1 MKKRFLALLLAVCI
15 LIPVFAVPAAA
26 VNANT
31 AIQTVRTMGV
41 LDAATAQSPE
51 ALGAQ
56 VTRGEFARMLTMVS
70 SYRETVNQEI
80 LVGSLFTD
88 VNSSTPYA
96 PYIRIA
102 VQQNWL
108 TGYTDGTFRPNDPVS
123 LEAACASALRL
134 LGYAPTDLTGAFPAA
149 QLNKATELGLRA
161 GLARTQGQPMT
172 RSDCAVLL
180 YNTLTATTKSGST
193 YGNTIGLTVSDGQV
207 DTSAILA
214 SSLKGPFIAGENE
227 MLPFSPTTI
236 YRNDEVTSSPELHV
250 NDVYYYSESLNSM
263 WIYTTKASGRITAV
277 SPNAAAPTSV
287 TVAGVTYQIGSTD
300 VAYRISSLSGGGVGQ
315 VVTLLLGMEDV
326 AVGILT
332 GEEVD
337 LSYYGV
343 VQSSSRSLTTDN
355 GADVLQTVRVLC
367 TDGTVRSV
375 RVDKNLN
382 IPTGWLVSITTTPEG
397 ETLQSISEKS
407 VSGLFS
413 AAGRTLG
420 DYKLADDVEILDTLP
435 DGSAETVRLARLDG
449 VNLSSGDVRYY
460 ATNEMGEIDRLVL
473 DDVTGD
479 VWTYGCLTSWSIN
492 NSSEGSSTILDDLT
506 SLQPS
511 DVLMQ
516 MASGLLT
523 GSLLDDIWDELTG
536 NTGRW
541 TSALL
546 QLLANN
552 TSGLLSNILGTVAG
566 GASYTY
572 MTGSSATTSSTS
584 ILYPVLTGGIGV
596 RYEANGAVRGMVQLQ
611 PILIQDLGAASVTT
625 STGARYETA
634 DDMQVY
640 LWHMGVYYPTVLP
653 TINSE
658 DYFLIGWVDSC
669 TAGRQVRVLTALRK
683 D

>member
-1 MKKRFLALLLAVCI
+1 MKKRLLSLLLAVCI
-15 LIPVFAVPAAA
+15 LVPILALPATA
-26 VNANT
+26 VNSNV
-31 AIQTVRTMGV
+31 AIQTARTMDI
-41 LDAATAQSPE
+41 LTAPMAQSPE
-51 ALGAQ
+51 ALAAN
-56 VTRGEFARMLTMVS
+56 VTRGEFARMLTMAS
-70 SYRETVNQEI
+70 SYRSTVNEQT

-88 VNSSTPYA
+88 VNSATPYA

-102 VQQNWL
+102 VQQGWM
-108 TGYTDGTFRPNDPVS
+108 TGYTDGTFRPDDAVT
-123 LEAACASALRL
+123 LEAACASALRM
-134 LGYAPTDLTGAFPAA
+134 LGFAPADLVGAFPAA
-149 QLNKATELGLRA
+149 QLNKSTELGLRE

-193 YGNTIGLTVSDGQV
+193 YGNTIGLSVSDGQV
-207 DTSAILA
+207 DTSTILA

-397 ETLQSISEKS
+397 ERLQSISEKS

-413 AAGRTLG
+413 AAERTLG
-420 DYKLADDVEILDTLP
+420 DYKLANDVEILDTLP
-435 DGSAETVRLARLDG
+435 DGSAGTVRLDRLDG
-449 VNLSSGDVRYY
+449 VTLSDSDVRYY
-460 ATNEMGEIDRLVL
+460 SLNSQ
-473 DDVTGD
+473 GD
-479 VWTYGCLTSWSIN
+479 
-492 NSSEGSSTILDDLT
+492 SSTLDDLT

-523 GSLLDDIWDELTG
+523 GSLLNDIWGELTG
-536 NTGRW
+536 STGRW
-541 TSALL
+541 TSIALG
-546 QLLANN
+546 LLANN
-552 TSGLLSNILGTVAG
+552 TSGLMSTVLSTIAG
-566 GASYTY
+566 GANYTY
-572 MTGSSATTSSTS
+572 MNGTSYTTDSTS
-584 ILYPVLTGGIGV
+584 VLYPVLAGGIGV
-596 RYEANGAVRGMVQLQ
+596 RHEVNGEVRGMVQLQ
-611 PILIQDLGAASVTT
+611 PILIDSLGPASVTT
-625 STGARYETA
+625 ANGARYETA
-634 DDMQVY
+634 DAMQVY
-640 LWHMGVYYPTVLP
+640 LWHMGVYYPTLLP
-653 TINSE
+653 TINAE

-669 TAGRQVRVLTALRK
+669 TAGHQVRVLTALRK
-683 D
+683 N

>member
-1 MKKRFLALLLAVCI
+1 MKKRLLSLLLAVCI
-15 LIPVFAVPAAA
+15 LVPILTLPAAA
-26 VNANT
+26 VGSNV
-31 AIQTVRTMGV
+31 AIQTARTMGV
-41 LDAATAQSPE
+41 LTAETAATPE
-51 ALGAQ
+51 ALNAN
-56 VTRGEFARMLTMVS
+56 VTRGEFARMLTMIS
-70 SYRETVNQEI
+70 SYRETVNEQTQ
-80 LVGSLFTD
+80 VGSLFTD
-88 VNSSTPYA
+88 VNSATAYA

-102 VQQNWL
+102 VQQGWL
-108 TGYTDGTFRPNDPVS
+108 TGYTDGTFRPNDTVT
-123 LEAACASALRL
+123 LEAACASALRM
-134 LGYAPTDLTGAFPAA
+134 LGFAPADLSGAFPAA

-161 GLARTQGQPMT
+161 GLDRAQGQPMT
-172 RSDCAVLL
+172 RTDCAVLL

-193 YGNTIGLTVSDGQV
+193 YGNTIGLSVSDGQV
-207 DTSAILA
+207 DTSEILA
-214 SSLKGPFIAGENE
+214 ASLKGPFVAAAGEV
-227 MLPFSPTTI
+227 LPISPSTV
-236 YRNDEVTSSPELHV
+236 YRNDKLSDSAELAI
-250 NDVYYYSESLNSM
+250 NDVYYYSENLNTL
-263 WIYTTKASGRITAV
+263 WIYTTKASGRITSV

-326 AVGILT
+326 AVGVLT

-343 VQSSSRSLTTDN
+343 IQSSNRSLITDD
-355 GADVLQTVRVLC
+355 GADVQQTVRVLC
-367 TDGTVRSV
+367 TDGATRSV

-382 IPTGWLVSITTTPEG
+382 YPAGWLVSVTTGPDGVELKPIG
-397 ETLQSISEKS
+397 EKS

-413 AAGRTLG
+413 AGGRTLG

-449 VNLSSGDVRYY
+449 VNLSSSDVRYY

-479 VWTYGCLTSWSIN
+479 VWTYGCLTSWSVN
-492 NSSEGSSTILDDLT
+492 SSSEGSSTILDDLT
-506 SLQPS
+506 SRQPS

>member
-1 MKKRFLALLLAVCI
+1 MKKRLLSLLLAVCI
-15 LIPVFAVPAAA
+15 LVPILALPATA
-26 VNANT
+26 VNSNV
-31 AIQTVRTMGV
+31 AIQTARTMDI
-41 LDAATAQSPE
+41 LTAPMAQSPE
-51 ALGAQ
+51 ALAAN
-56 VTRGEFARMLTMVS
+56 VTRGEFARMLTMAS
-70 SYRETVNQEI
+70 SYRSTVNEQT

-88 VNSSTPYA
+88 VNSATPYA

-102 VQQNWL
+102 VQQGWM
-108 TGYTDGTFRPNDPVS
+108 TGYTDGTFRPDDAVT
-123 LEAACASALRL
+123 LEAACASALRM
-134 LGYAPTDLTGAFPAA
+134 LGFAPADLVGAFPAA
-149 QLNKATELGLRA
+149 QLNKSTELGLRE

-180 YNTLTATTKSGST
+180 YNTLTATTKGGSV
-193 YGNTIGLTVSDGQV
+193 YGNTIGLSVSDGQV
-207 DTSAILA
+207 DTSTILA

-227 MLPFSPTTI
+227 TPPISPATV
-236 YRNDEVTSSPELHV
+236 YRNDEVTDSPALNV
-250 NDVYYYSESLNSM
+250 NDVYYYSESLNAM
-263 WIYTTKASGRITAV
+263 WIYTTKASGRITSV

-315 VVTLLLGMEDV
+315 VVTLLLGMEDI

-343 VQSSSRSLTTDN
+343 VQASSRSLTTDN
-355 GADVLQTVRVLC
+355 GADVMQTVRVLC

-397 ETLQSISEKS
+397 ERLQSISEKS

-420 DYKLADDVEILDTLP
+420 DYKLANNIEILDTLP
-435 DGSAETVRLARLDG
+435 DGSAGTVRLDRLDG
-449 VNLSSGDVRYY
+449 VTLSDADIRYY
-460 ATNEMGEIDRLVL
+460 SLNDQGEIDRLVL

-479 VWTYGCLTSWSIN
+479 IWTYGCLMSWSVNN
-492 NSSEGSSTILDDLT
+492 NSSTLDDLT

-523 GSLLDDIWDELTG
+523 GSLLDDIWSEVTG

-546 QLLANN
+546 RLLANN
-552 TSGLLSNILGTVAG
+552 TSGFLSNILGTVAG

-572 MTGSSATTSSTS
+572 MTGSSATTSTTNV
-584 ILYPVLTGGIGV
+584 LYPVLTGGIGV
-596 RYEANGAVRGMVQLQ
+596 RYEVNGAVRGMVQLQ

-640 LWHMGVYYPTVLP
+640 LWHMGVYYPTLLP

-669 TAGRQVRVLTALRK
+669 TAGHQVRVLTALRK

>member
-214 SSLKGPFIAGENE
+214 RSLKGPFIAGENE

-287 TVAGVTYQIGSTD
+287 TVAGVT
-300 VAYRISSLSGGGVGQ
+300 
-315 VVTLLLGMEDV
+315 
-326 AVGILT
+326 
-332 GEEVD
+332 
-337 LSYYGV
+337 
-343 VQSSSRSLTTDN
+343 
-355 GADVLQTVRVLC
+355 
-367 TDGTVRSV
+367 
-375 RVDKNLN
+375 
-382 IPTGWLVSITTTPEG
+382 
-397 ETLQSISEKS
+397 
-407 VSGLFS
+407 
-413 AAGRTLG
+413 
-420 DYKLADDVEILDTLP
+420 
-435 DGSAETVRLARLDG
+435 
-449 VNLSSGDVRYY
+449 
-460 ATNEMGEIDRLVL
+460 
-473 DDVTGD
+473 
-479 VWTYGCLTSWSIN
+479 
-492 NSSEGSSTILDDLT
+492 
-506 SLQPS
+506 
-511 DVLMQ
+511 
-516 MASGLLT
+516 
-523 GSLLDDIWDELTG
+523 
-536 NTGRW
+536 
-541 TSALL
+541 
-546 QLLANN
+546 
-552 TSGLLSNILGTVAG
+552 
-566 GASYTY
+566 
-572 MTGSSATTSSTS
+572 
-584 ILYPVLTGGIGV
+584 
-596 RYEANGAVRGMVQLQ
+596 
-611 PILIQDLGAASVTT
+611 
-625 STGARYETA
+625 
-634 DDMQVY
+634 
-640 LWHMGVYYPTVLP
+640 
-653 TINSE
+653 
-658 DYFLIGWVDSC
+658 
-669 TAGRQVRVLTALRK
+669 
-683 D
+683 

>member
-1 MKKRFLALLLAVCI
+1 MKKRLLSLLLAVCI
-15 LIPVFAVPAAA
+15 LVPILALPATA
-26 VNANT
+26 VNSNV
-31 AIQTVRTMGV
+31 AIQTARTMDI
-41 LDAATAQSPE
+41 LTAPMAQSPE
-51 ALGAQ
+51 ALAAN
-56 VTRGEFARMLTMVS
+56 VTRGEFARMLTMAS
-70 SYRETVNQEI
+70 SYRSTVNEQT

-88 VNSSTPYA
+88 VNSATPYA

-102 VQQNWL
+102 VQQGWM
-108 TGYTDGTFRPNDPVS
+108 TGYTDGTFRPDDAVT
-123 LEAACASALRL
+123 LEAACASALRM
-134 LGYAPTDLTGAFPAA
+134 LGFAPADLVGAFPAA
-149 QLNKATELGLRA
+149 QLNKSTELGLRE

-214 SSLKGPFIAGENE
+214 KSLKGPYIAGENE
-227 MLPFSPTTI
+227 MLPISPTTV
-236 YRNDEVTSSPELHV
+236 YRNDEVTSSLELNV
-250 NDVYYYSESLNSM
+250 NDVYYYSESLNAV
-263 WIYTTKASGRITAV
+263 WIYTTKASGRITSV

-337 LSYYGV
+337 QSYYGV

-367 TDGTVRSV
+367 TDGAVRSV

-382 IPTGWLVSITTTPEG
+382 VPTGWLVSITSTPEG
-397 ETLQSISEKS
+397 EKLQSISEKP

-413 AAGRTLG
+413 AANRTLG
-420 DYKLADDVEILDTLP
+420 DYKLANDVEILDTLP
-435 DGSAETVRLARLDG
+435 DGSAGTVRLDRLDG
-449 VNLSSGDVRYY
+449 VTLSNADVRYY
-460 ATNEMGEIDRLVL
+460 SLNDKGEIDRLVL

-479 VWTYGCLTSWSIN
+479 IWTYGCLMSWSTN
-492 NSSEGSSTILDDLT
+492 KRNSTTDSLT